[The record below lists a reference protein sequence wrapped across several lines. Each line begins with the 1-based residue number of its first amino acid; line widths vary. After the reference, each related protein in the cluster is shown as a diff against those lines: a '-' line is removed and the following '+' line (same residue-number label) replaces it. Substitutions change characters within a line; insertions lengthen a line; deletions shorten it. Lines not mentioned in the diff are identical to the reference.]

1 MREPGQNDGLDP
13 AFLKLAVILLTG
25 AMAVMFD
32 TTIVNVAIDSLSRE
46 MNAPV

>member
-1 MREPGQNDGLDP
+1 VKETTENEGLDP

-32 TTIVNVAIDSLSRE
+32 TTIVNGCVFKHDRIGRT
-46 MNAPV
+46 V